1 MVALIAPN
9 GARVDVAPE
18 KAERLLG
25 QGWQPAESEPAAKK
39 PASRKA
45 PASKSE

>member
-25 QGWQPAESEPAAKK
+25 QGYEPAEPAAKK
-39 PASRKA
+39 PTARKA